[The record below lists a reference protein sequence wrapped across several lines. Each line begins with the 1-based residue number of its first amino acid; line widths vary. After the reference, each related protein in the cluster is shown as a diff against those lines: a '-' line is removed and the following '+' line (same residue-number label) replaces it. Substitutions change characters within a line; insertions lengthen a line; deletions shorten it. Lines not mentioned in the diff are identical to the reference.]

1 MQEYK
6 AISGEIWA
14 IFKGYVEK
22 LPEGEKE
29 WGECMD
35 RFDAVVRKYPK
46 KYEYAKE
53 YALACCRELERIW
66 REKKD
71 GERA

>member
-14 IFKGYVEK
+14 IFKCYVEK
-22 LPEGEKE
+22 PPEGEKE

-46 KYEYAKE
+46 YHEYTRD
-53 YALACCRELERIW
+53 YAVACCRELERIW
-66 REKKD
+66 REKQND
-71 GERA
+71 RA